1 MVSEEYYS
9 IYPKD
14 VWKDETYQLFDKFSL
29 KGKKGMVTGGAGGIG
44 RNTAAAWAEAGADVA
59 LIDIPAAKERLD
71 DLAQTMS
78 QRYGVNVKP
87 FLCDVSSKDQVD
99 ELKKQLLDKM
109 GTIDMAHINAGVCL
123 MGDDVDVPY
132 EVWKKTIDINLTGAY
147 LTAQVAHQ
155 IMREHGHGGSIIMT
169 SSLSGYN
176 ANFMAGG
183 PTPVAAYGTS
193 KAGVSQ
199 FARYLAAGLAKDNIR
214 VNTIS
219 PGYIWSGIH
228 EGVMD
233 KTGHDLLLEV
243 VPMGRFGKTEELQGV
258 MLFLAS
264 DASSYVTGINIP
276 IDGGYSIY

>member
-1 MVSEEYYS
+1 VSEEYYS

-14 VWKDETYQLFDKFSL
+14 MWKDEAYQLFDKFSL

-71 DLAQTMS
+71 DLAKTMS
-78 QRYGVNVKP
+78 ERFGVKVIP
-87 FLCDVSSKDQVD
+87 FLCDVSSKEQVD
-99 ELKKQLLDKM
+99 ELKKQLLEQM

-132 EVWKKTIDINLTGAY
+132 NVWKKTIDINLTGAY
-147 LTAQVAHQ
+147 LTAQIAHQ

-199 FARYLAAGLAKDNIR
+199 FARFLAAGLAKDSIR